1 MLITLEGIVIGQ
13 RNVGENSRFLDILTE
28 ELGVIEVT
36 AHAIKKIN
44 SKNAGSTA
52 LFTYAKF
59 CLNKSKSRYSINSAE
74 PIYSFH
80 KLSADFTALSLA
92 AYFADLIKYTS
103 ASEQKADGLLRFL
116 AISLYELEKTCRG
129 EQCSPETSAINGR
142 TMCAPTIPLIKAT
155 FELKLSQILGL
166 SPDLVAC
173 AECFCYEYDEMF
185 FIISDGHLYCGD
197 CFSDAI
203 AGQETR
209 FILNAALLRAMR
221 FIIFSPNEKIYKFEL
236 GEKNLRELGFITEK
250 YLLYHLGRGFKTLDY
265 YKKVK

>member
-1 MLITLEGIVIGQ
+1 MLNTLKGIVIGQ
-13 RNVGENSRFLDILTE
+13 RNVGENSRFIDILTE

-36 AHAIKKIN
+36 AHATRKIN

-52 LFTYAKF
+52 LFTYSRF

-92 AYFADLIKYTS
+92 AYFADLVKYTS

-116 AISLYELEKTCRG
+116 AISLYELEKSCRG
-129 EQCSPETSAINGR
+129 AHCASENIIGDGR
-142 TMCAPTIPLIKAT
+142 AMRAPTIKAV

-166 SPDLVAC
+166 SPDLIAC
-173 AECFCYEYDEMF
+173 AECFSYEHDEMF
-185 FIISDGHLYCGD
+185 FVVNEGKIFCGD
-197 CFSDAI
+197 CFSDAKC
-203 AGQETR
+203 GDDTR
-209 FILNAALLRAMR
+209 FVLNSALLRAMR

-236 GEKNLRELGFITEK
+236 GEKNLRELAFITEK

-265 YKKVK
+265 FKKVK

>member
-1 MLITLEGIVIGQ
+1 MLITLKGIVIGQ

-36 AHAIKKIN
+36 AHAIKKIS

-52 LFTYAKF
+52 LFTYSKF

-80 KLSADFTALSLA
+80 KLSSDFTALSLA

-116 AISLYELEKTCRG
+116 AISLYELERRG
-129 EQCSPETSAINGR
+129 AH
-142 TMCAPTIPLIKAT
+142 CAPVKAV

-166 SPDLVAC
+166 SPDLIAC
-173 AECFCYEYDEMF
+173 AECFAYEHDEIF

-209 FILNAALLRAMR
+209 FILNPALLRAMR

-236 GEKNLRELGFITEK
+236 GEKNLRELAFITEK

>member
-1 MLITLEGIVIGQ
+1 MLNTLDGIVIGQ

-52 LFTYAKF
+52 LFTYSKF
-59 CLNKSKSRYSINSAE
+59 CLNKSKSKYSINSAV

-80 KLSADFTALSLA
+80 KLSADFAALSLA

-103 ASEQKADGLLRFL
+103 ASEQRADGLLRFL
-116 AISLYELEKTCRG
+116 AISFYELERRG
-129 EQCSPETSAINGR
+129 DYQSPVSANGR
-142 TMCAPTIPLIKAT
+142 LITAPTIPLIKAV
-155 FELKLSQILGL
+155 FELKLAQILGL
-166 SPDLVAC
+166 APDLIAC
-173 AECFCYEYDEMF
+173 SDCFNYEHDEMY
-185 FIISDGHLYCGD
+185 FIINEGKLFCADCFNDAKCGD
-197 CFSDAI
+197 D
-203 AGQETR
+203 TR
-209 FILNAALLRAMR
+209 FVLNPALLRAMR

-236 GEKNLRELGFITEK
+236 GEKNLRELGFITES

-265 YKKVK
+265 FKRVT